1 MSPFTDAIRA
11 ILDLEGQLV
20 EEDYDSLDE
29 IVVGSNAFIHQLL
42 DHIDSDTSSL
52 VDALLDDEVSTEQDE
67 DDREVGNDIERWMA
81 THAIFDEAFGGKDY
95 EDK

>member
-52 VDALLDDEVSTEQDE
+52 VDALLDDEASRKE
-67 DDREVGNDIERWMA
+67 DKGDREVRNDVEPWMA
-81 THAIFDEAFGGKDY
+81 AHTNFEEALGG
-95 EDK
+95 